1 MRRFLFLAIAWG
13 AVLVGCA
20 GPAPPPPATAA
31 NARPPGADCSACLLE
46 NPGDVRPCVAICHR
60 PESDLGGANA
70 GGVIR

>member
-1 MRRFLFLAIAWG
+1 
-13 AVLVGCA
+13 V
-20 GPAPPPPATAA
+20 
-31 NARPPGADCSACLLE
+31 E